1 MKKNI
6 LILAFAFSGLIA
18 NAQTYLMENFSY
30 GSSADSLTN
39 PTNGGINWIRH
50 SGTGTPLS
58 YLSTGLVFSGYNSSA
73 IGGAVGFAHGAGSRE
88 DANRRIPFSMTSG
101 SIYAAFLI
109 NISAGGGTGTTSDYF
124 FHLCDTFGA
133 TGISNLRGRLFVRTG
148 TGANT
153 FNLGLTK
160 GSAATAAVF
169 SGDYPLNT
177 THLVVVKYVYIPGT
191 ANDSVYAFVIPNGSS
206 IPATEPAATLAA
218 TDVTTISDFT
228 RVQSVCI
235 RQGSTGTGAGTIDG
249 IRVAQSWSDG
259 PLPVSMKGFSGS
271 FEEGSVLLN
280 WATASETNNSGFSIE
295 RSADGIEFESIGFVK
310 GQGNSNRSVAY
321 SFEDRNPL
329 AVNYYRL
336 AQTDF
341 DGTIHYS
348 EVIKVAEAG
357 VEIEI
362 SPNPFENEVLVT
374 VGSEIPVSAEIF
386 DIQGKSKAVAT
397 GMGAVSLDTKA
408 LESGIYFVRVNTG
421 NETRVQRI
429 VRN

>member
-18 NAQTYLMENFSY
+18 NAQTYLMDRFNYANDTLVNSGWIQIGTTSTTPLVANSTPLSFSGY
-30 GSSADSLTN
+30 VESGIGKSVVVNNAGQDICKDITLSGGMNSGQVFVSFMANVTAAQATGDYFFALLPTGNTSNYMARTYITSASTGYFRVAMNRWTEARVFSADSFALNSTHLFVIRYVFNTTASNTDDSAYLYVFKPGQGVPATMPAN
-39 PTNGGINWIRH
+39 PTAFCSNATSNM
-50 SGTGTPLS
+50 TGPQ
-58 YLSTGLVFSGYNSSA
+58 
-73 IGGAVGFAHGAGSRE
+73 IG
-88 DANRRIPFSMTSG
+88 
-101 SIYAAFLI
+101 
-109 NISAGGGTGTTSDYF
+109 
-124 FHLCDTFGA
+124 
-133 TGISNLRGRLFVRTG
+133 
-148 TGANT
+148 
-153 FNLGLTK
+153 
-160 GSAATAAVF
+160 
-169 SGDYPLNT
+169 
-177 THLVVVKYVYIPGT
+177 
-191 ANDSVYAFVIPNGSS
+191 
-206 IPATEPAATLAA
+206 
-218 TDVTTISDFT
+218 
-228 RVQSVCI
+228 RVAI
-235 RQGSTGTGAGTIDG
+235 RQGSSSLAPTLAIGGLRFATNWG
-249 IRVAQSWSDG
+249 DG

-271 FEEGSVLLN
+271 FEEGKVLLN

-295 RSADGIEFESIGFVK
+295 RSANGIEFESIGFVK

-321 SFEDRNPL
+321 SFEDRNPM

-341 DGTIHYS
+341 DGTVHYS

-374 VGSEIPVSAEIF
+374 VGSEMQVSAEIF
-386 DIQGKSKAVAT
+386 DIQGKSKANAT
-397 GMGAVSLDTKA
+397 GIGAVNLDTKA